1 MSPLWIQVL
10 GWVGGGLL
18 AGIIFLVLAYRAER
32 RADRD
37 G

>member
-1 MSPLWIQVL
+1 MEIDRLIQVL
-10 GWVGGGLL
+10 GEALIAARAGG
-18 AGIIFLVLAYRAER
+18 AER